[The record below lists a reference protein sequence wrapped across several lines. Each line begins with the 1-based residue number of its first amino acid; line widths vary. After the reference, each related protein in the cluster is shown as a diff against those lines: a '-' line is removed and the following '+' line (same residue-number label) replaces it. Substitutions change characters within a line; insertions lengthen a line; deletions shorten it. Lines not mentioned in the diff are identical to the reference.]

1 MPHPALTAVYCPFCW
16 ESKYYKWTTTIAIS
30 ELEKRLRDKAFL
42 RGTLVDFR
50 AGRVDAAGRAL
61 DFAITSDSE
70 VRTVN
75 ANELRVFVLPDIMKS
90 TMFTLVRTKDA
101 FVLEGFGWGHG
112 VGMCQWGA
120 SKMAADGY
128 DYKVIVSF
136 YYPRT
141 MITKLPAVDHEYYD
155 LITCENDE
163 NRSI

>member
-1 MPHPALTAVYCPFCW
+1 LCW
-16 ESKYYKWTTTIAIS
+16 ESKYYKWTTTIKVS
-30 ELEKRLRDKAFL
+30 ELEKRLQDKAFL
-42 RGTLVDFR
+42 RGKLVDFR

-70 VRTVN
+70 VRTIN

-90 TMFTLVRTKDA
+90 TMFTLVRTQDA

-128 DYKVIVSF
+128 DYKVILSF

-141 MITKLPAVDHEYYD
+141 VITRLPAVDREYYD
-155 LITCENDE
+155 LITCGNDE
-163 NRSI
+163 SRSI